1 MMYCLFNGQKYI
13 SIRDLPL
20 HTTSFIR
27 LSSQYKHWKLLSLY
41 CSSLQPG
48 HRVVQMGPNDVNIF
62 EELFV

>member
-1 MMYCLFNGQKYI
+1 MA
-13 SIRDLPL
+13 RDLPL
-20 HTTSFIR
+20 HMTSFIR

-48 HRVVQMGPNDVNIF
+48 HRVVQMGPNDVMIF